1 MKREGTKSGPTNE
14 RLRIQLLLPIL
25 LVVLAILILPSFAHA
40 QTQAP
45 TNPQSP
51 AFIGPPAPA
60 HLLTGP
66 ALPQGPT
73 TTTPPSTQGPS
84 LSFSLSAGSTSPKSL
99 GSAIEIVLLMTMLA
113 LAPAIVLT
121 MTCFTRIVIVLSF
134 LKRAMSMQDMPPAMV
149 VTGFSLFMTI
159 FIMKPVINDIYD
171 NAYLPYVNQERGVTF
186 QSAADRAAK
195 RMGRFMLRQ
204 TREADLRLIYELT
217 GLKTRPNTPSDT
229 PFHIILPAFI
239 LSEIKTAFQM
249 GFVLFL
255 PFVIIDLVIASLLVS
270 MGMFTLPPIVISTPM
285 KLLLFVMVDG
295 WGLVVGSLA
304 QSFAY
309 QP

>member
-1 MKREGTKSGPTNE
+1 MRYLTVLLT
-14 RLRIQLLLPIL
+14 LLLCLAATSDVQAQSGTGTSTGTGAPPNPIIGGPGTTL
-25 LVVLAILILPSFAHA
+25 QNPTIGG
-40 QTQAP
+40 QA
-45 TNPQSP
+45 TNPQNP
-51 AFIGPPAPA
+51 G
-60 HLLTGP
+60 
-66 ALPQGPT
+66 
-73 TTTPPSTQGPS
+73 QGPS
-84 LSFSLSAGSTSPKSL
+84 ISLRLSSGSTGPKSL
-99 GSAIEIVLLMTMLA
+99 GGALEIVLMMTLLS

-134 LKRAMSMQDMPPAMV
+134 LKRAMSMQDLPPAVV
-149 VTGFSLFMTI
+149 VTGFSLFMTV
-159 FIMKPVINDIYD
+159 FIMKPVVSDIYE
-171 NAYLPYVNQERGVTF
+171 NAYKPYVEEQEGVTF
-186 QSAADRAAK
+186 LTAADEASRRLAK
-195 RMGRFMLRQ
+195 FMLRQ
-204 TREADLRLIYELT
+204 TRESDLQLILDLS
-217 GLKTRPNTPSDT
+217 GNKRPNTPDDT
-229 PFHIILPAFI
+229 PFQVVVPAFI

-270 MGMFTLPPIVISTPM
+270 MGMFTLPPIVVSTPM

>member
-1 MKREGTKSGPTNE
+1 MRYLTVLLT
-14 RLRIQLLLPIL
+14 LLLCLAL
-25 LVVLAILILPSFAHA
+25 LGEVQAQSGTGSGTGAPPNPVIGGPGTTLPNP
-40 QTQAP
+40 TIGGQA
-45 TNPQSP
+45 TNPQNP
-51 AFIGPPAPA
+51 G
-60 HLLTGP
+60 G
-66 ALPQGPT
+66 
-73 TTTPPSTQGPS
+73 QGPS
-84 LSFSLSAGSTSPKSL
+84 ISLRLSSGSTSPKSL
-99 GSAIEIVLLMTMLA
+99 GGALEIVLMMTLLA

-134 LKRAMSMQDMPPAMV
+134 LKRAMSMQDLPPAVV
-149 VTGFSLFMTI
+149 VTGFSLFMTV
-159 FIMKPVINDIYD
+159 FIMKPVVSDIYE
-171 NAYLPYVNQERGVTF
+171 NAYKPYVEEQEGVTF
-186 QSAADRAAK
+186 LTAADQASQRLSK
-195 RMGRFMLRQ
+195 FMLRQ
-204 TREADLRLIYELT
+204 TRESDLQLILDLSGT
-217 GLKTRPNTPSDT
+217 KRPNTPDET
-229 PFHIILPAFI
+229 PFQVVVPAFI

-270 MGMFTLPPIVISTPM
+270 MGMFTLPPIVVSTPM

>member
-1 MKREGTKSGPTNE
+1 MRYLTVLLT
-14 RLRIQLLLPIL
+14 LLLCLAL
-25 LVVLAILILPSFAHA
+25 LGEVQAQSGTGTGSGTGAPPNPVIGGPGTTLPNP
-40 QTQAP
+40 TIGGQA
-45 TNPQSP
+45 TNPQNP
-51 AFIGPPAPA
+51 G
-60 HLLTGP
+60 G
-66 ALPQGPT
+66 
-73 TTTPPSTQGPS
+73 QGPS
-84 LSFSLSAGSTSPKSL
+84 ISLRLSSGSTSPKSL
-99 GSAIEIVLLMTMLA
+99 GGALEIVLMMTLLA

-134 LKRAMSMQDMPPAMV
+134 LKRAMSMQDLPPAVV
-149 VTGFSLFMTI
+149 VTGFSLFMTV
-159 FIMKPVINDIYD
+159 FIMKPVVSDIYE
-171 NAYLPYVNQERGVTF
+171 NAYKPYVEEQEGVTF
-186 QSAADRAAK
+186 LTAADQASQRLSK
-195 RMGRFMLRQ
+195 FMLRQ
-204 TREADLRLIYELT
+204 TRESDLQLILDLSGT
-217 GLKTRPNTPSDT
+217 KRPNTPDET
-229 PFHIILPAFI
+229 PFQVVVPAFI

-270 MGMFTLPPIVISTPM
+270 MGMFTLPPIVVSTPM

>member
-1 MKREGTKSGPTNE
+1 MVMLMRYLTVVLT
-14 RLRIQLLLPIL
+14 LLLCL
-25 LVVLAILILPSFAHA
+25 VLAGTVQA
-40 QTQAP
+40 QSGSKTSPGTGTQPNPTIGGQGGPGSTVQNPTIGGQA
-45 TNPQSP
+45 TNPQNQNP
-51 AFIGPPAPA
+51 G
-60 HLLTGP
+60 G
-66 ALPQGPT
+66 
-73 TTTPPSTQGPS
+73 QGPS
-84 LSFSLSAGSTSPKSL
+84 ISLNLSAGSTSRKSL
-99 GSAIEIVLLMTMLA
+99 GSAIEIVLLMTLLA

-134 LKRAMSMQDMPPAMV
+134 LKRAMSMQDLPPAVV

-159 FIMKPVINDIYD
+159 FIMKPVISDIYE
-171 NAYLPYVNQERGVTF
+171 NAYKPYVEEKEGVTLLT
-186 QSAADRAAK
+186 AADQASQRLS
-195 RMGRFMLRQ
+195 RFMLRQ
-204 TREADLRLIYELT
+204 TRESDLRLILDLT
-217 GLKTRPNTPSDT
+217 GAKTRPNTPADT
-229 PFHIILPAFI
+229 PFHVVVPAFI

-270 MGMFTLPPIVISTPM
+270 MGMFTLPPIVVSTPM

-304 QSFAY
+304 QSFTY